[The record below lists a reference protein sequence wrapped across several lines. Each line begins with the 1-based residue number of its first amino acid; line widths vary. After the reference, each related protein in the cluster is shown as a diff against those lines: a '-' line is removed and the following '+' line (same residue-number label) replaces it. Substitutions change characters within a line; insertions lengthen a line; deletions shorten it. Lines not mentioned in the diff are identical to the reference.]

1 MAFSNNTLSLPPSL
15 FPIPLAVLGG
25 IKGIA
30 VSVVYTLSV
39 QTKGSE

>member
-1 MAFSNNTLSLPPSL
+1 MSHSPKRFSSHL

-25 IKGIA
+25 VKGIA